1 MIFGF
6 DLNQRKQAFTN

>member
-6 DLNQRKQAFTN
+6 DT